1 MSTATETTRIGLLST
16 AKINGEILAAAAE
29 SDTVEVVAVASRDRA
44 RAEAYAAE
52 HGLPRAHGSYEEL
65 LADPGVD
72 AVYVSLPNGMHH
84 EWTMQAIAAGKHV
97 LCEKPY
103 TRVSAEV
110 GAAFDAAD
118 AAGVVLMEAF
128 MYRHHPQTLKVR
140 ELVAEGAVGRLC
152 AVKSTFTFPLADLSN
167 VRALPELDGGALMDV
182 GCYCVSGIRLLAGE
196 PEHVRGEQVTG
207 TTGIDMAFHGTLRCA
222 DDVVGQF
229 EASFRSPRRQLLE
242 VVGEDGVL
250 TVEAPWRVDWGGRV
264 TLARRSGGEPA
275 SSVEVIEMPQA
286 NSYRLELEN
295 LADAIHGRAPQL
307 LGRDDALGQARTIE
321 ALYRSAAEGRVARL
335 G

>member
-1 MSTATETTRIGLLST
+1 VRLGLLST
-16 AKINGEILAAAAE
+16 ANINRAILAGAAKT
-29 SDTVEVVAVASRDRA
+29 DRVDVVAVGSRDAA

-52 HGLPRAHGSYEEL
+52 HGIPAAHGSYEAL

-84 EWTMQAIAAGKHV
+84 AWTMHALAAGKHV

-103 TRVSAEV
+103 TRRPDEAE
-110 GAAFDAAD
+110 AAFAAAE
-118 AAGVVLMEAF
+118 AAGLVLAEAF
-128 MYRHHPQTLKVR
+128 MYRHHPQTATVAR
-140 ELVAEGAVGRLC
+140 LVGEGAVGRLC
-152 AVKSTFTFPLADLSN
+152 AVKATFTFPLHDLSD

-207 TTGIDMAFHGTLRCA
+207 TTGIDMAFHGTLRCS

-229 EASFRSPRRQLLE
+229 EASFRSPQRQALE

-250 TVEAPWRVDWGGRV
+250 VVEAPWRVDWGGGV
-264 TLARRSGGEPA
+264 TLRRDGATEV
-275 SSVEVIEMPQA
+275 VEVA
-286 NSYRLELEN
+286 SADAYTLELEN
-295 LADAIHGRAPQL
+295 LADAIDGRAAAL
-307 LGRDDALGQARTIE
+307 LGRDDAVAQARAID
-321 ALYRSAAEGRVARL
+321 ALYRSAETRAVATL
-335 G
+335 